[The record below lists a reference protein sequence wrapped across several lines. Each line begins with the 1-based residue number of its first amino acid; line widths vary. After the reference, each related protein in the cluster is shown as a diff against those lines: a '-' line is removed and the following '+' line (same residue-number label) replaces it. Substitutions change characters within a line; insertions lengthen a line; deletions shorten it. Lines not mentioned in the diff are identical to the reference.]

1 MKKSKMQ
8 KRTYSALLLTVKEG
22 RNEETNVIKM
32 GSRGSVKHRLEKPL
46 TEQTY
51 PTVFQMSDIT
61 T

>member
-1 MKKSKMQ
+1 MQ

>member
-51 PTVFQMSDIT
+51 PTVSQMSDIT